1 MPHLRADRQ
10 FYQHGAG
17 IAVGHRPVIIS
28 TTSGHHRRCFLA
40 TARNPNDAKAHALRA
55 ARALNPHAT
64 AVTDAAFVGHPF
76 FDPRDLVQVKYE
88 MVRRVEAE
96 GQSVTHTVAAF
107 GFSRPAFYSAQAALA
122 RGGLPALVRQRP
134 GPRRRH
140 KLRPEIV
147 NALRQAR
154 DDEPMIV
161 SSELAERVASEFGVR
176 VHRRTIERVLGPR
189 PKRPTAPRP

>member
-1 MPHLRADRQ
+1 MA
-10 FYQHGAG
+10 
-17 IAVGHRPVIIS
+17 S
-28 TTSGHHRRCFLA
+28 
-40 TARNPNDAKAHALRA
+40 ARNPNDAKAQALRA

-64 AVTDAAFVGHPF
+64 AVTDAAFVSHPF
-76 FDPRDLVQVKYE
+76 FDARDLVRVKYE

-96 GQSVTHTVAAF
+96 GQSVTHTAASF
-107 GFSRPAFYSAQAALA
+107 GFSRPAFYAAQAALA

-147 NALRQAR
+147 NALREAR
-154 DDEPMIV
+154 VDEPMIP
-161 SSELAERVASEFGVR
+161 SSELAERIRSEFGVR

-189 PKRPTAPRP
+189 PKRPMASKS

>member
-1 MPHLRADRQ
+1 
-10 FYQHGAG
+10 
-17 IAVGHRPVIIS
+17 
-28 TTSGHHRRCFLA
+28 LA
-40 TARNPNDAKAHALRA
+40 AARNPNDAKGQALHA

-64 AVTDAAFVGHPF
+64 AVTDAAFVSHPF
-76 FDPRDLVQVKYE
+76 FDARDLVQVKYE

-96 GQSVTHTVAAF
+96 GQSVTHTVASF
-107 GFSRPAFYSAQAALA
+107 GFSRPAFYAAQAALA

-154 DDEPMIV
+154 VDEPMIL
-161 SSELAERVASEFGVR
+161 SSELADRVQSEFGVR

-189 PKRPTAPRP
+189 PKRPTAPRS